1 MYSTGSGMYTL
12 PNETIFVVSEHSE
25 YLYFVNVCFII
36 KTKYLMTVL
45 KKNFNLVINDLLV
58 LFIMSA

>member
-12 PNETIFVVSEHSE
+12 PNETIFVVSENSE

-36 KTKYLMTVL
+36 KTIFNDCFE
-45 KKNFNLVINDLLV
+45 KNFNLVINDLLV
-58 LFIMSA
+58 LFLMSA